1 MFFPQEIHAVD
12 IPTCPQFY
20 ESLEE
25 ETLTMAYLRN
35 QFLELHKVS
44 MIPMGCTRNVFFLA
58 RKNLAIV
65 ELLNTQTYVYIY
77 MYKDGSWS
85 PLHNTNQLFFSRSL
99 VILNAVPGRMYP
111 RLLKLKKILF
121 LQRFCHVFLPIFW
134 EKFHMPPWHLG
145 FFCHRLPPPRR
156 DWLIVVPRKMPK
168 S

>member
-1 MFFPQEIHAVD
+1 MSAVLR
-12 IPTCPQFY
+12 IFRRRNSY
-20 ESLEE
+20 NGIFEESIFRTAQSIDDSHGVHTE
-25 ETLTMAYLRN
+25 
-35 QFLELHKVS
+35 
-44 MIPMGCTRNVFFLA
+44 CFFLGTEKPCD
-58 RKNLAIV
+58 RGIV
-65 ELLNTQTYVYIY
+65 EYSNICVYIY